1 MLPVIRV
8 LVGSVD
14 PLAAAGLRSMLV
26 GLPDIEVAALAGGV
40 LQTVALTR
48 SVQPDVI
55 IFAGGESGREI
66 ADLLARL
73 RAVNAEAA
81 VVVLGGTRAGAAIGR
96 ALREGV
102 RGYLPR
108 AATAED
114 LAAAA
119 RAAAEGLVVLHPS
132 LVEALAQP
140 WAASFDGDGSGAEE
154 PLTAREREVLQ
165 LLAQG
170 LANKQIAQRL
180 TISEHTVK
188 FHVGEVMAKLGA
200 ASRTEA
206 VTRAARRGLLVL

>member
-1 MLPVIRV
+1 MIRL

-14 PLAAAGLRSMLV
+14 PLAAAGLRSMLT
-26 GLPDIEVAALAGGV
+26 GLAGIDVAGQASGV

-48 SVQPDVI
+48 SLQPDIVL
-55 IFAGGESGREI
+55 FDGGAGGREVP
-66 ADLLARL
+66 DLMARL
-73 RAVNAEAA
+73 HAAGVEAA
-81 VVVLGGTRAGAAIGR
+81 VVVLSGMRAGGAIGS

-108 AATAED
+108 DVLAEE
-114 LAAAA
+114 LAAAV
-119 RAAAEGLVVLHPS
+119 RAVAGGLVVLHPS
-132 LVEALAQP
+132 LVELLALP
-140 WAASFDGDGSGAEE
+140 RAASFEGDTQASEE
-154 PLTAREREVLQ
+154 ALTAREREVLQ

>member
-1 MLPVIRV
+1 MIRL

-14 PLAAAGLRSMLV
+14 PLAAAGLRSILAGIV
-26 GLPDIEVAALAGGV
+26 DIETAGQAGGV
-40 LQTVALTR
+40 LQTAALARTL
-48 SVQPDVI
+48 QPDVVL
-55 IFAGGESGREI
+55 FDSGVAGREV
-66 ADLLARL
+66 ADLLTRL
-73 RAVNAEAA
+73 HAAGAETA
-81 VVVLGGTRAGAAIGR
+81 VVVLGGALVGAAIGR
-96 ALREGV
+96 ALRDGV

-108 AATAED
+108 GASAEE
-114 LAAAA
+114 LAAAV
-119 RAAAEGLVVLHPS
+119 RAVADGLVVLHPS
-132 LVEALAQP
+132 LVETVALP
-140 WAASFDGDGSGAEE
+140 WAASLSGDAQAPEE

>member
-1 MLPVIRV
+1 MIRV

-14 PLAAAGLRSMLV
+14 PLAAAGLRSMLAGV
-26 GLPDIEVAALAGGV
+26 GDIETIGQGNGL

-48 SVQPDVI
+48 SLQPDVVLYDSG
-55 IFAGGESGREI
+55 ATGREMTE
-66 ADLLARL
+66 LLAQL
-73 RAVNAEAA
+73 HVTGAEAA
-81 VVVLGGTRAGAAIGR
+81 VVMLGGTRAGSVIGR

-102 RGYLPR
+102 RGYLSR
-108 AATAED
+108 GATAEEM
-114 LAAAA
+114 AAAI
-119 RAAAEGLVVLHPS
+119 RAAADGLIVLHPS
-132 LVEALAQP
+132 LIDTLVQP
-140 WAASFDGDGSGAEE
+140 WAAAFPSDAQGLEE

>member
-1 MLPVIRV
+1 MIRL

-14 PLAAAGLRSMLV
+14 PLAAAGLRSMLT
-26 GLPDIEVAALAGGV
+26 GSAGIEAIGQASGV
-40 LQTVALTR
+40 LQTVALAR
-48 SVQPDVI
+48 SLEPDIVL
-55 IFAGGESGREI
+55 FDGGAGGREVP
-66 ADLLARL
+66 DLVARL
-73 RAVNAEAA
+73 HAAGMEAA
-81 VVVLGGTRAGAAIGR
+81 VVVLSGMRAGGAIGN

-108 AATAED
+108 DILAEE
-114 LAAAA
+114 LAAAVHA
-119 RAAAEGLVVLHPS
+119 VAEGLVVLHPS
-132 LVEALAQP
+132 LVELLALPRAT
-140 WAASFDGDGSGAEE
+140 SFEGDTQVSEE
-154 PLTAREREVLQ
+154 ALTAREREVLQ

-180 TISEHTVK
+180 AISEHTVK

>member
-1 MLPVIRV
+1 MIRL

-14 PLAAAGLRSMLV
+14 PLAAAGLRSMLAGV
-26 GLPDIEVAALAGGV
+26 PDLDLAGQAGGV
-40 LQTVALTR
+40 IQTVAMAR
-48 SVQPDVI
+48 SLQPDVVM
-55 IFAGGESGREI
+55 FDSGAEGREV
-66 ADLLARL
+66 ADLVARL
-73 RAVNAEAA
+73 HASGAETA
-81 VVVLGGTRAGAAIGR
+81 VVVLGGARAGATIGR

-108 AATAED
+108 GASTEE
-114 LAAAA
+114 LAAAV
-119 RAAAEGLVVLHPS
+119 RAAADGLVVLHPS
-132 LVEALAQP
+132 LVEMLALP
-140 WAASFDGDGSGAEE
+140 WAASFDGDTPALEE

>member
-1 MLPVIRV
+1 
-8 LVGSVD
+8 
-14 PLAAAGLRSMLV
+14 
-26 GLPDIEVAALAGGV
+26 
-40 LQTVALTR
+40 LQTVALAR
-48 SVQPDVI
+48 SLQPDVVL
-55 IFAGGESGREI
+55 FDSGAAGREVTE
-66 ADLLARL
+66 LLTRL
-73 RAVNAEAA
+73 HATGAEAA
-81 VVVLGGTRAGAAIGR
+81 VVMLGGARAGSAIGR

-102 RGYLPR
+102 RGYLSR
-108 AATAED
+108 GSTAEEM
-114 LAAAA
+114 AAAI
-119 RAAAEGLVVLHPS
+119 RAAAEGLIVLHPS
-132 LVEALAQP
+132 LIDTLVQP
-140 WAASFDGDGSGAEE
+140 WAAALPGDAQAPEE

>member
-1 MLPVIRV
+1 MIRV

-14 PLAAAGLRSMLV
+14 PLAATGLRSLLSGISDLEDAGQGN
-26 GLPDIEVAALAGGV
+26 GL

-48 SVQPDVI
+48 SLQPDVVL
-55 IFAGGESGREI
+55 FDSGAAGREVTE
-66 ADLLARL
+66 LLTRL
-73 RAVNAEAA
+73 HAVGVDTA
-81 VVVLGGTRAGAAIGR
+81 VVMLGGTRAGSAIGR
-96 ALREGV
+96 ALREGA

-108 AATAED
+108 GVSAEEMAAAVR
-114 LAAAA
+114 AAAA
-119 RAAAEGLVVLHPS
+119 GLVALHPS
-132 LVEALAQP
+132 LVETLAQP
-140 WAASFDGDGSGAEE
+140 WAASFEDAAGSAEE

>member
-1 MLPVIRV
+1 MIRL

-14 PLAAAGLRSMLV
+14 PLAAAGLRSMLT
-26 GLPDIEVAALAGGV
+26 GLAGIDVAGQASGV

-48 SVQPDVI
+48 SLQPDIVL
-55 IFAGGESGREI
+55 FDGGAGGREVP
-66 ADLLARL
+66 DLMARL
-73 RAVNAEAA
+73 HAGSVEAA
-81 VVVLGGTRAGAAIGR
+81 VVVLAGTRAGGAIGN

-108 AATAED
+108 DVLAEE
-114 LAAAA
+114 LAAAV
-119 RAAAEGLVVLHPS
+119 RAVAEGLVVLHPS
-132 LVEALAQP
+132 LVELLALP
-140 WAASFDGDGSGAEE
+140 WAASLEGDVQASEE

>member
-1 MLPVIRV
+1 M
-8 LVGSVD
+8 
-14 PLAAAGLRSMLV
+14 
-26 GLPDIEVAALAGGV
+26 LAGIVDLEAIGQGNGL
-40 LQTVALTR
+40 LQTVALAR
-48 SVQPDVI
+48 SLQPDVVL
-55 IFAGGESGREI
+55 FDGGAAGRDVT
-66 ADLLARL
+66 DLLTRL
-73 RAVNAEAA
+73 HAAGAEAT
-81 VVVLGGTRAGAAIGR
+81 VVMLGGARAGSAIGR
-96 ALREGV
+96 ALREGI

-108 AATAED
+108 GASAEEM
-114 LAAAA
+114 AAAI
-119 RAAAEGLVVLHPS
+119 RAAAEGLIVLHPS
-132 LVEALAQP
+132 LIDTLVQP
-140 WAASFDGDGSGAEE
+140 WAASFQGDAQAPDE